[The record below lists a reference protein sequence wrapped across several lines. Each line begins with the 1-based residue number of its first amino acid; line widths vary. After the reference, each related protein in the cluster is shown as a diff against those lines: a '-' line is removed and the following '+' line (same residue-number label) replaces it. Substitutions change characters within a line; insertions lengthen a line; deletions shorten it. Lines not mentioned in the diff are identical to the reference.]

1 MTTENFL
8 LDDANTTDQETVRIS
23 GKVYPW
29 MQWVYGESKFR
40 KIGGISYTG
49 GFFLPKKNLDAT
61 GNATWTPE
69 SMEYEDK
76 EKKQAATV
84 EGFYANKL
92 DLAFINERHR
102 YEVSPGDGQGKQYI
116 YSASDYGA
124 AEKLAEDLNRSI
136 TDTNKQYKV
145 NKKSQF
151 LVVVKGME
159 DTPII
164 LTVRNTAARR
174 ISGQTG
180 LKQAFDRTVMA
191 FVNEE
196 LKKANTSNRLPTR
209 RFWITVGASVNQN
222 GEPDFQVLGKG
233 NNSKSLTVPAWRNM
247 PVKVDMAYVQSI
259 HTGPANKE
267 RFDDLYKETLA
278 WSKEWESIK
287 GGSSKETADA
297 AAEHPTAQQPQT
309 DPETAAALAAM

>member
-40 KIGGISYTG
+40 KIGGISYLG
-49 GFFLPKKNLDAT
+49 GFFLPKKNLDVT
-61 GNATWTPE
+61 GNAAWTTE

-84 EGFYANKL
+84 EGFYAGKL
-92 DLAFINERHR
+92 DLCFINERHR
-102 YEVSPGDGQGKQYI
+102 YEVSPGDGEGKQYI
-116 YSASDYGA
+116 YSANDFGA
-124 AEKLAEDLNRSI
+124 AEKMAEDLNRNI
-136 TDTNKQYKV
+136 VDANKKYKV

-151 LVVVKGME
+151 LVAVKGME

-209 RFWITVGASVNQN
+209 RFWITVGASVDQN

-247 PVKVDMAYVQSI
+247 PGKVDMAYVQSI
-259 HTGPANKE
+259 HTGPGNKD
-267 RFDDLYKETLA
+267 RFDTLYKDTLS
-278 WSKEWESIK
+278 WSKEWDGIK
-287 GGSSKETADA
+287 AGSSKEATDA
-297 AAEHPTAQQPQT
+297 TTEAAKPQT